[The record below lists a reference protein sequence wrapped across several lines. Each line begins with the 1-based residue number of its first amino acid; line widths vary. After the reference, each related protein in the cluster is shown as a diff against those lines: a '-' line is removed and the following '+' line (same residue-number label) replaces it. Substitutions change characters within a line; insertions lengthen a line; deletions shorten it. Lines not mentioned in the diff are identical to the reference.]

1 MTNTTNTALTR
12 TYARICDIHALIAE
26 IHRFPVRDITLM
38 AQRLYPTANI
48 TARTCANK
56 SAWVIFL
63 ASRIVQHAACMV
75 LKAYQTR
82 AYTHADLPDMHLRG
96 MRQVLHSIH
105 VFRPTQFHR
114 YTKIDITHADLETL
128 DPRDPAV
135 AWVVKPL
142 VFDHDS
148 LSYIIPA
155 PSDTLT
161 GMRHTP
167 VARGTIMDPQTECW
181 YGVFDFS
188 RAHIRTVGAL
198 DIVSFHVHTV
208 DATGQRVGTCRA
220 KIRAD
225 YAQRIT
231 AQVTSGTIDPT
242 QPLLI
247 HGQQSHDAKSN
258 HYIHIRDVVA
268 L

>member
-1 MTNTTNTALTR
+1 MTNVTNTALTR

-38 AQRLYPTANI
+38 AQRLYPAANI

-114 YTKIDITHADLETL
+114 HTKIDITHADLETL

-135 AWVVKPL
+135 AWIVKPL

-231 AQVTSGTIDPT
+231 AQVTSGAIDPAK
-242 QPLLI
+242 PLLI